1 MDTKAKSGSKS
12 ASRAEKK
19 DPAPLK
25 PDPVPAE
32 PSPPTEPEK
41 TADDGAASQEGA
53 PEGGEGKGSGCE
65 MLEHLKP
72 FLIGGAVVALGAIL
86 VGAILLAKKN

>member
-1 MDTKAKSGSKS
+1 MEAKAKSSSKS

-19 DPAPLK
+19 DPIPTK
-25 PDPVPAE
+25 PDPAPAE
-32 PSPPTEPEK
+32 PVPPTEPEK
-41 TADDGAASQEGA
+41 SLDDGAAGQEGE

-72 FLIGGAVVALGAIL
+72 FLIGGAIVALGAVL